1 MLKAN
6 LTRALC
12 ETTGLKHL
20 CAEAKNGQLII
31 HYQKPDPKSQSG
43 VQEIH
48 LVTLNLVRS
57 GLYDLFHEP
66 RLLFAYAETI
76 MNGKGYLDC
85 KVGEY
90 VDSFE
95 KMEMIHEIL
104 ACDPELSLPYFLNC
118 QIKKDPGNK
127 KYFYMENYI
136 KTLGDIISLS
146 SIKKIIEYSTH
157 LNILRIE
164 TLESLFLEK
173 AQKKSNIPPLTAIR
187 FDVIM
192 EYYKHAFCQGKFAW
206 PELEPHLDKSFFLV
220 YWKMRINYLVQET
233 RNSTELQN
241 LIQLLGTSMGQPATR
256 N

>member
-1 MLKAN
+1 
-6 LTRALC
+6 
-12 ETTGLKHL
+12 
-20 CAEAKNGQLII
+20 
-31 HYQKPDPKSQSG
+31 
-43 VQEIH
+43 
-48 LVTLNLVRS
+48 
-57 GLYDLFHEP
+57 
-66 RLLFAYAETI
+66 
-76 MNGKGYLDC
+76 
-85 KVGEY
+85 
-90 VDSFE
+90 
-95 KMEMIHEIL
+95 
-104 ACDPELSLPYFLNC
+104 
-118 QIKKDPGNK
+118 
-127 KYFYMENYI
+127 MENYI

-164 TLESLFLEK
+164 TLEALFLEK
-173 AQKKSNIPPLTAIR
+173 AQKKSNIPPLTATR

-206 PELEPHLDKSFFLV
+206 PELEPLLDKSFFLV